1 MCALSE
7 LFDWIRS
14 KGINDDQIYLNILNH
29 PESMNVRSLPIALKN
44 LAQLRLEEYR
54 DIPKVNDLIKYM
66 WAEDW
71 YDKRW
76 TEFVNF
82 NNKADELQR
91 GNLLEVCPE
100 FDTFV

>member
-1 MCALSE
+1 MM
-7 LFDWIRS
+7 IRY
-14 KGINDDQIYLNILNH
+14 IQTFLIF
-29 PESMNVRSLPIALKN
+29 ESMNVPSLPMALKN

-71 YDKRW
+71 YEKRW
-76 TEFVNF
+76 TEFVAF

-91 GNLLEVCPE
+91 GNLLDVCPE
-100 FDTFV
+100 FMDYV

>member
-1 MCALSE
+1 
-7 LFDWIRS
+7 
-14 KGINDDQIYLNILNH
+14 
-29 PESMNVRSLPIALKN
+29 
-44 LAQLRLEEYR
+44 
-54 DIPKVNDLIKYM
+54 M